1 MPAYRSSAEA
11 EIRDA
16 VVARIRQHR
25 PNARIIHEINVST
38 YGPNRIDVL
47 AVDTAEIIAAEIK
60 SAKDKIDRLPAQL
73 AAMQAVAHHTIFA
86 IHEKFLVEY
95 QTNPHVAHYERD
107 GVHYMRDLPEPYR
120 YSSRSEAWVYPEG
133 QKPVG
138 VSSVAH
144 SWRFPD
150 VALQTPLPSGALGLL
165 WSEELRWLCRK
176 FNLAVGKRPNMQ
188 FMSNALRWHCNGRDL
203 TQGIC
208 LALRTREC
216 AEADPAMEVSN
227 AAA

>member
-16 VVARIRQHR
+16 VTARLREQR
-25 PNARIIHEINVST
+25 PNARIIHEINVSS

-47 AVDTAEIIAAEIK
+47 AVDVAEIIAVEIK
-60 SAKDKIDRLPAQL
+60 SAKDKLDRLPAQL
-73 AAMQAVAHHTIFA
+73 AAMQAVAHHAIFA

-95 QTNPHVAHYERD
+95 RTNPHVAHYERD
-107 GVHYMRDLPEPYR
+107 GVHYILDLPEPFR
-120 YSSRSEAWVYPEG
+120 YSSRSEAWIYPEG

-138 VSSVAH
+138 VSSAAH
-144 SWRFPD
+144 RWRFPD
-150 VALQTPLPSGALGLL
+150 SVPQTPLPPGALGLL

-176 FNLAVGKRPNMQ
+176 FNLSVGKRPNMQ
-188 FMSNALRWHCNGRDL
+188 FMSNALRWHCNGREL
-203 TQGIC
+203 TQGVC

-216 AEADPAMEVSN
+216 IEADPTMGVAN